1 MKTDHRGASVHIE
14 SCGILVIV
22 GNWKA
27 VDSHKKRRVEAD
39 MGRNITQQL
48 KMATPQAFP
57 SMGEHAK
64 RDKNKFK
71 FCHVRM

>member
-1 MKTDHRGASVHIE
+1 MKTDHRGASGHID

-27 VDSHKKRRVEAD
+27 VDSHKKRIVDAD
-39 MGRNITQQL
+39 TGRNITQQL

-57 SMGEHAK
+57 GLGEMPRGTRINSDSAT
-64 RDKNKFK
+64 
-71 FCHVRM
+71 